1 MQTHPFAHQLQPTTR
16 DQSPL
21 TLFRFRHIA
30 QYQFARQQPPRQ
42 SLGVRKIVLPSF
54 WRPVRLRLGQMQ
66 LLTMR
71 LQIQPHFLP
80 VLRCRLHD
88 HFLYLVM
95 LQPTHDLVPLIGSG
109 SKFPPL
115 KFHCC
120 SGCIRHLRRCA
131 GDHHHQYF
139 LVNIDRC
146 YFVRHVRL
154 SGGEVADRAST
165 FKYAPLRAIAL
176 PRGKATLNYWS
187 TSAIRI
193 KLPDGLRFSRA
204 LTTSATLSAGSI
216 ILATRASFH
225 HLWWRAAPSQTPCRS
240 RLRYPGGSVPF
251 NLEENF
257 PPCTLAFSPPQS
269 R

>member
-1 MQTHPFAHQLQPTTR
+1 
-16 DQSPL
+16 
-21 TLFRFRHIA
+21 
-30 QYQFARQQPPRQ
+30 
-42 SLGVRKIVLPSF
+42 
-54 WRPVRLRLGQMQ
+54 
-66 LLTMR
+66 
-71 LQIQPHFLP
+71 
-80 VLRCRLHD
+80 
-88 HFLYLVM
+88 M
-95 LQPTHDLVPLIGSG
+95 LQPPHDLVPLIGSG

-204 LTTSATLSAGSI
+204 LTTSATLSVGSI
-216 ILATRASFH
+216 ILAARASFH
-225 HLWWRAAPSQTPCRS
+225 HLWWRAAPSQTPLKTPWGGPPGPRRTPSSGWPVQQRADQGVGRGRGRPPHRAFITFGGPQAHEALATGRGVVCR
-240 RLRYPGGSVPF
+240 GDGSGAVMGMVSF
-251 NLEENF
+251 
-257 PPCTLAFSPPQS
+257 
-269 R
+269 RG

>member
-1 MQTHPFAHQLQPTTR
+1 
-16 DQSPL
+16 
-21 TLFRFRHIA
+21 
-30 QYQFARQQPPRQ
+30 
-42 SLGVRKIVLPSF
+42 
-54 WRPVRLRLGQMQ
+54 
-66 LLTMR
+66 
-71 LQIQPHFLP
+71 
-80 VLRCRLHD
+80 
-88 HFLYLVM
+88 M
-95 LQPTHDLVPLIGSG
+95 LQPPHDLVPLIGSG

-225 HLWWRAAPSQTPCRS
+225 HLWWRAAPSQTP
-240 RLRYPGGSVPF
+240 F
-251 NLEENF
+251 
-257 PPCTLAFSPPQS
+257 QS
-269 R
+269 RAQPAKRYSNSSRRCFSSAFTKSPTSCERERSAISSASGVSTITKSWTPTSATSLPCASTYLPELD